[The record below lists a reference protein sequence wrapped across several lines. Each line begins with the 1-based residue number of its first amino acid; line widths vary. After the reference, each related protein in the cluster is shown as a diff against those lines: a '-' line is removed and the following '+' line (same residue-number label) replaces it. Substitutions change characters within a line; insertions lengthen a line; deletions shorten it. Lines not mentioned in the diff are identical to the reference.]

1 MNTSEE
7 NRFKEVRRLY
17 NEEQEYKKDEITLQ
31 NLADILV
38 MDKSNF
44 SKLEAGK
51 KAPTLEDVKL
61 YHEKFGVSMEYLIGE
76 SVAMKYEDVRVGT
89 DLGVTDAVADTM
101 VLLKDMSTDDANY
114 SAVLNAFIGNG
125 EATQAFITTMLSYL
139 FADYISGGENSSIHD
154 ALMTTTMIKY
164 INQYVKPQLTSI
176 LETKRANMEENYNSN
191 DYNKK
196 ISIDELKHLQ
206 EMVAS
211 CYTDN
216 PN

>member
-17 NEEQEYKKDEITLQ
+17 NEEQEYKKDEITMQ
-31 NLADILV
+31 NLADMLV

-44 SKLEAGK
+44 SKLEAGQ

-76 SVAMKYEDVRVGT
+76 SVAMKYEDVRVGAN
-89 DLGVTDAVADTM
+89 LGVTDAVADTM

>member
-7 NRFKEVRRLY
+7 NRFKKVRRIY
-17 NEEQEYKKDEITLQ
+17 NEEQEYKKDEITMQ
-31 NLADILV
+31 NLADMLV

-76 SVAMKYEDVRVGT
+76 SVAMKYEDVRVGAN
-89 DLGVTDAVADTM
+89 LGVTDAVADTM